1 MMAKMEE
8 LALGAITLLF
18 ASGIFF
24 LSISVFLG
32 GALMLWRVLYAIFN

>member
-8 LALGAITLLF
+8 LANGAIMLLV

-32 GALMLWRVLYAIFN
+32 GGLMLWRVLYAIFN

>member
-1 MMAKMEE
+1 MIAKMEE
-8 LALGAITLLF
+8 LAMCAITLLA

-32 GALMLWRVLYAIFN
+32 GGLILWRVLYAIFN

>member
-1 MMAKMEE
+1 MSAKIEE
-8 LALGAITLLF
+8 LAMGALMLLV

-32 GALMLWRVLYAIFN
+32 GALVLWRVLYAIFN